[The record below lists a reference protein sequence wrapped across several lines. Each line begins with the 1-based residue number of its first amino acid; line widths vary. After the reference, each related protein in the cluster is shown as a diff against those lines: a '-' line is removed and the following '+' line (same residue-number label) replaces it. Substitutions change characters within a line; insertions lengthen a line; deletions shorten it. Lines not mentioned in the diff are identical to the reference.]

1 MATKRFIKP
10 FGEDG
15 LRVPISDTPS
25 GTDVNY
31 ETGYPEQYGFDPVT
45 DPEAR
50 FVELTQENQILND
63 ITGNIKLWQEDNY
76 PDFITAANNGGVAH
90 EYKKG
95 IVVSYNGELYESLED
110 ANTDLPT
117 TEKWV
122 IHKPN
127 DVLRALLIGLG
138 YSGNYGFFEKGFVYR
153 EVGDLG
159 FSSDGVAYIYAGVDL
174 LPVTVPNGTDP
185 EASSDYESVTF
196 GKASSVTNENGGT
209 AQDQFNI
216 KNGLTV
222 SEAINYAGIASL
234 VGSRVWLTDRKSWF
248 NVVLTS
254 SFSGGS
260 AAGKDELTS
269 IANSAYGLNLDTSK
283 SVNLNGFGLSESEP
297 DNAIFFNRAV
307 ELIKSKANDVLS
319 NLGVQCVNVPAGK
332 YPCLTKF
339 TTPPWIQFKS
349 DGMVTFDYSGYST
362 PSEAI
367 KVSNDDE
374 TFDDDKNAASNS
386 KVFSGRF
393 YVKGPGTGVAGAVGI
408 RWGNTSASGADF
420 RDVVL
425 GDIVVQEF
433 LTPIVIHGYNTYIN
447 AFKDSR
453 FELGG
458 NAVVYLPDSAGV
470 NSGER
475 MYFNNVTIAGAVNG
489 LVNDDIGSE
498 LLFDG
503 CSFDFCRDRA
513 ANISDTAGFQLL
525 AFNMTHFEN
534 CNDVCV
540 IEGTSTDRDLS
551 VSITS
556 SSILPKN
563 NVKDGSLPF
572 GRTDGLSVPRTE
584 LFKDYMNLTMN
595 GVSINGYNNR
605 LNTAEVGLFMCD
617 ENVSLSEAKGIT
629 FTGFTQSISRSL
641 INNYNWKFNEST
653 LAAVIEDLP
662 NAGFFCIARTN
673 GINSQIV
680 NTESFDGST
689 QSLQLSSTFALT
701 ESYEL
706 ATAPAPINSPKLGSN
721 VIMKAPN
728 TAGDLRC
735 EVTPIYYKY
744 GEIIQGSV
752 ASLTRSSTI
761 ANVVTSSPHGLSRG
775 RVIRLKGVDQTEWNH
790 TYMVR
795 DVVSTTEFRLQALTT
810 YNGTPTGT
818 ITFETVDNLEPFST
832 GATSTSIFGD
842 GYDDTDDPSYQADRD
857 YFARARNPH
866 RQNVPQSAVAVSL
879 VCRFTQIDVG
889 SNIFIGG
896 VYSEKIW

>member
-1 MATKRFIKP
+1 MPIKP
-10 FGEDG
+10 IQEFGEANTVPASPEYPNGSYKNETVPNVSQDG
-15 LRVPISDTPS
+15 TPM
-25 GTDVNY
+25 T
-31 ETGYPEQYGFDPVT
+31 
-45 DPEAR
+45 AK
-50 FVELTQENQILND
+50 ILND
-63 ITGNIKLWQEDNY
+63 KLGADEALYADVGITPTNVADTAQSSQKLDALRLLAGKTALRPVLIAQGLTGEYGYFSKGFTINDAGDVGVTDSGQVWKYVGSDPLPLVVAAGTVPSV
-76 PDFITAANNGGVAH
+76 PDWGGVEFNSADN
-90 EYKKG
+90 
-95 IVVSYNGELYESLED
+95 INNV
-110 ANTDLPT
+110 
-117 TEKWV
+117 
-122 IHKPN
+122 
-127 DVLRALLIGLG
+127 
-138 YSGNYGFFEKGFVYR
+138 
-153 EVGDLG
+153 
-159 FSSDGVAYIYAGVDL
+159 
-174 LPVTVPNGTDP
+174 
-185 EASSDYESVTF
+185 
-196 GKASSVTNENGGT
+196 NGGT
-209 AQDQFNI
+209 VQNQLDF

-222 SEAINYAGIASL
+222 DEAINYEGIADL
-234 VGSRVWLTDRKSWF
+234 LGSRVWLTDRQAWF
-248 NVVLTS
+248 EVVETS
-254 SFSGGS
+254 SFSGDGE
-260 AAGKDELTS
+260 GMDELT
-269 IANSAYGLNLDTSK
+269 NLQNVTYGLKLDTSK
-283 SVNLNGFGLSESEP
+283 SVDLNGFGLSVNES
-297 DNAIFFNRAV
+297 DNAIYFNRAV
-307 ELIKSKANDVLS
+307 ELIKEKAANDAN
-319 NLGVQCVNVPAGK
+319 NLGVQCINVPAGK
-332 YPCLTKF
+332 YPCSTKF

-349 DGMVTFDYSGYST
+349 DGIVTFDYSNYST

-367 KVSNDDE
+367 KVSNDSE
-374 TFDDDKNAASNS
+374 TFDNDKSAASNA

-393 YVKGPGTGVAGAVGI
+393 YVKGPGKDVTDTVGI
-408 RWGNTSASGADF
+408 RWGNTSAIGVDF
-420 RDVVL
+420 RDAIL

-433 LTPIVIHGYNTYIN
+433 SIPLVIHGFNTYIN

-458 NAVVYLPDSAGV
+458 NTIVYLPDSTGV

-498 LLFDG
+498 LLFDS

-513 ANISDTAGFQLL
+513 ANISDSAGFQLL

-534 CNDVCV
+534 CNDICV
-540 IEGTSTDRDLS
+540 IEGTSSDRGLA
-551 VSITS
+551 VSINS

-584 LFKDYMNLTMN
+584 LFKGYMNLTMN
-595 GVSINGYNNR
+595 GISINGYNNR

-617 ENVSLSEAKGIT
+617 EDVSLSEAKGIT

-653 LAAVIEDLP
+653 LAAVIEDVP

-673 GINSQIV
+673 GISSQVV
-680 NTESFDGST
+680 NTESFDGSA

-728 TAGDLRC
+728 TVGRLRC
-735 EVTPIYYKY
+735 EVTPIYYRY
-744 GEIIQGSV
+744 GGKLEGSV
-752 ASLTRSSTI
+752 TSLTRSTTI
-761 ANVVTSSPHGLSRG
+761 ANVVTSTPHGLSRG

-795 DVVSTTEFRLQALTT
+795 DVVSDTEFRLQALTS
-810 YNGTPTGT
+810 YNGVPTGT
-818 ITFETVDNLEPFST
+818 IAFETVDNLEPFSIGT
-832 GATSTSIFGD
+832 KSTSIFGD
-842 GYDDTDDPSYQADRD
+842 GYDDIDDPSYQVDRD

-889 SNIFIGG
+889 SDIFIGG
-896 VYSEKIW
+896 VYSEEIW